1 MALRGRKFLLSIVA
15 ARAAAVRPRRR
26 SNVDAHLHA
35 GEHGARLAPRPSA
48 VTSAERAALIIS
60 LSVCVCVDDCFAL
73 LVPGDALVSLLWSE
87 SAIAA
92 HLQPLR
98 CPSDRPRVTMRY
110 EVRENLARSVNKRG
124 LAGG

>member
-35 GEHGARLAPRPSA
+35 GEHGARPAPRPSA

-60 LSVCVCVDDCFAL
+60 LSVCVCVCVCVDDCFAL
-73 LVPGDALVSLLWSE
+73 LVPGDALVSLL
-87 SAIAA
+87 
-92 HLQPLR
+92 
-98 CPSDRPRVTMRY
+98 
-110 EVRENLARSVNKRG
+110 
-124 LAGG
+124 